1 LDIDYLIE
9 KGFIYISDKEN
20 LGPTNQN
27 KDHFDF
33 DIADNLTKKLGL
45 LLLQGWSSQSEER
58 KINFNK
64 WVSRHSWVEDFALFV
79 VIREDFNM
87 LPWWEWPQ
95 EFKIKNN
102 KFLKSWI
109 KKKNEEILIK
119 KLIQWHLDEQWNVI
133 KNFAKSRNIKLIGD
147 LPFYVSRDSADV
159 WSNKSLFSI
168 YKNKSLFNY
177 EKKVLIKE
185 LILNIK
191 LGYFDFEKEKPQKV
205 KFSLEANYKDKKPT
219 NDKDLKSIV
228 NYDKL
233 VRLIKKLVRNKH
245 YNFLETLAEDIFDEL
260 FKDKRIDKIVLKIE
274 KLEIIK
280 DCSSVGIQIS
290 KKRSNAYFRNRKRSN
305 KKTTSTNT

>member
-1 LDIDYLIE
+1 M
-9 KGFIYISDKEN
+9 K
-20 LGPTNQN
+20 
-27 KDHFDF
+27 
-33 DIADNLTKKLGL
+33 
-45 LLLQGWSSQSEER
+45 
-58 KINFNK
+58 
-64 WVSRHSWVEDFALFV
+64 
-79 VIREDFNM
+79 
-87 LPWWEWPQ
+87 
-95 EFKIKNN
+95 KNN
-102 KFLKSWI
+102 LKI
-109 KKKNEEILIK
+109 VRIDKDK
-119 KLIQWHLDEQWNVI
+119 H
-133 KNFAKSRNIKLIGD
+133 
-147 LPFYVSRDSADV
+147 
-159 WSNKSLFSI
+159 
-168 YKNKSLFNY
+168 LFNY

-233 VRLIKKLVRNKH
+233 VRLIKKLIRNRH

-290 KKRSNAYFRNRKRSN
+290 KKRSNA
-305 KKTTSTNT
+305 